1 MIFKT
6 LSTDSKSGHDN
17 DENQNDKSFA
27 DDFANR
33 IFGESLEESP
43 LYRKLEKIEKN
54 RSWGMFSNIGD
65 SFEDSM
71 KEAAT
76 YFEFDRNEINQED
89 FSYRAD
95 MNFRTGMTYTPED
108 LNLRK
113 PGSWRPSKKSEFHV
127 TSDEVL
133 KKADF
138 GNVKFLANFLTDAGI
153 IIKRSQTKI
162 SAKAQRKVATEI
174 KIARAFGLLPFTT
187 MGTKNFKVG
196 TTMEALDA
204 DYSYQSDHLQES
216 VEE

>member
-1 MIFKT
+1 MI
-6 LSTDSKSGHDN
+6 SIGHDN

-95 MNFRTGMTYTPED
+95 MNFRTGMTYNPEVC
-108 LNLRK
+108 
-113 PGSWRPSKKSEFHV
+113 S
-127 TSDEVL
+127 
-133 KKADF
+133 
-138 GNVKFLANFLTDAGI
+138 
-153 IIKRSQTKI
+153 
-162 SAKAQRKVATEI
+162 
-174 KIARAFGLLPFTT
+174 
-187 MGTKNFKVG
+187 
-196 TTMEALDA
+196 
-204 DYSYQSDHLQES
+204 
-216 VEE
+216 